1 MNITKEEK
9 KKEAIRRMEQL
20 NIIPDAIKQF
30 SNSNTLMI
38 SEPPFG
44 GLYWLNE
51 EQKKM
56 VRKFEEEYNS
66 LVYMVIRS
74 YTQFGV
80 VDSLLH
86 VNDYKEEWKLDR
98 EDLENN
104 IVMTYSINHDNP
116 IFSKFGSIVVI
127 QICGG
132 LVRVG

>member
-56 VRKFEEEYNS
+56 VRKFEEAYNS

-116 IFSKFGSIVVI
+116 VFSEFGRIIVK
-127 QICGG
+127 QTCGG